1 MKLYEATTLAE
12 FVRLLKEEHGDSY
25 ATLGDKVG
33 VSGSTLH
40 RIAQGGTADDKTLD
54 MLVEYANVPRT
65 WVYEMAKGIKTRAQ
79 YSRITMLIASLV
91 EQMPPD
97 MQDAFLAQAKAVV
110 DTRKRKE
117 DESRRELKK
126 VTSS

>member
-65 WVYEMAKGIKTRAQ
+65 WVYELAKGIKTRAQ
-79 YSRITMLIASLV
+79 QTFFVRLQHSCSTHHTLI
-91 EQMPPD
+91 PN
-97 MQDAFLAQAKAVV
+97 
-110 DTRKRKE
+110 
-117 DESRRELKK
+117 
-126 VTSS
+126 